1 MLPKVIV
8 HNSISLDG
16 SLTSFEPNMELHYE
30 IAGSYKPDAHL
41 IGSNTIEAGIELYED
56 GFPPEEEKDFK
67 KPERKKSLPYWV
79 IPDTRGKLKGLL
91 HTCRRFEF
99 CRDVIVLVSETTPK
113 EYLEHLRERNYD
125 FHITGSMHADL
136 DKSLKL
142 LSSGYKVKKVLTDT
156 GRILGNML
164 LEQGF
169 ASELSILVHPVI
181 VGNKA
186 YNIFGNINNNVS
198 LKLVKKEFFSGG
210 YVWLVYRISRKLPK
224 FYTTRLLGL
233 DCL

>member
-1 MLPKVIV
+1 M
-8 HNSISLDG
+8 
-16 SLTSFEPNMELHYE
+16 
-30 IAGSYKPDAHL
+30 
-41 IGSNTIEAGIELYED
+41 
-56 GFPPEEEKDFK
+56 
-67 KPERKKSLPYWV
+67 
-79 IPDTRGKLKGLL
+79 
-91 HTCRRFEF
+91 
-99 CRDVIVLVSETTPK
+99 LVSETTPK